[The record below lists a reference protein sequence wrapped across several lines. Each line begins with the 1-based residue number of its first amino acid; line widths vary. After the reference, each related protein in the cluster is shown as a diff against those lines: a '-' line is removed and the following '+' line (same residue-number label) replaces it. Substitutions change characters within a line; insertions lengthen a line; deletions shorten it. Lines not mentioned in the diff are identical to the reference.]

1 MTRTFKDKKEM
12 TFQLNLPK
20 TTSNTRALISPS
32 GYVCVFTFLRRLNCS
47 PTGLEDLL
55 SLWKEERVHIIVT
68 DAFLL

>member
-1 MTRTFKDKKEM
+1 M

-20 TTSNTRALISPS
+20 TTSNTRALISPVWLC
-32 GYVCVFTFLRRLNCS
+32 VCVFTFLRRLNCS
-47 PTGLEDLL
+47 PTGLEDSL